1 MKKIELLAPAGSME
15 SLHAAVQNGA
25 DAVYLGGAKFSARA
39 YASNFD
45 KGNMIKAVEYCHLYN
60 VKIYVTVNTLIKED
74 EIKEALEY
82 IKFLYEIGVDA
93 LIIQDTG
100 IAELVSRNFPD
111 FHLHASTQMTV
122 HNGEGAILLKKLGFS
137 RIVLSREL
145 GIDEIKYISKD
156 LDIETEVFIHG
167 ALCISYSGQCLMSS
181 LIGGRSGNR
190 GRCAQPCRLPYE
202 IIDKISGKNK
212 KGYILS
218 PKDICTIENIKDLIE
233 SGTSSLK
240 IEGRMKRPE
249 YVAGVVASYRNA
261 IDKAY
266 ESSQCIDNSVQI
278 KEQKLNIEVNSWK
291 SHYKENE
298 KYNPEKEK
306 KKLLQLFNREGFSK
320 AYLFGNVGKDMMAY
334 NFPKNTG
341 VEIGKINRDMTIIL
355 KEDIH
360 LQDGIRV
367 NEGGF
372 TISKILKE
380 SKPVEEAFAGDIV
393 LLKPSKYKSG
403 DILYKTSDVRLLQSL
418 SKSYSNAYEH
428 KNDLKLIVKFRVSS
442 PFTLKAEYEGE
453 TFEYE
458 AEIVQEALKKPL
470 DKEKIINNL
479 RKTGDTAFNF
489 KEIEFEVFEEGF
501 MPVSAINSARRELI
515 EKIESFIKNKDKK
528 TFKREI
534 DFNRS
539 PKKIFKDDIES
550 PLVVVTTKEQ
560 LKAAQ
565 ELKIENIA
573 VEMFMRDCSIN
584 LDEVKCKNIFIKTP
598 SIIKGEFESL
608 CSKIEEKLPYIKGII
623 TSNLGI
629 INRFKDKTLIIGD
642 YKLNNFNSYGVEFYK
657 DCLDMISISVEL
669 NKKEISNLVKKALL
683 PSMMLVY
690 GKIELMISE
699 YCTIGSVFGGKD
711 RKRVCSRECEEG
723 SFVLKDRMGEE
734 FPVKTDKYCRSHIY
748 NGAAVNL
755 IPNLD
760 EIKKLKVD
768 LLRADFIDESYEETL
783 EILKDLKEGAFN
795 KDFKGFTRGHFRRGV
810 E

>member
-45 KGNMIKAVEYCHLYN
+45 EANMIKAVEYCHLYN

-100 IAELVSRNFPD
+100 IAELVSRNFPE

-145 GIDEIKYISKD
+145 DINEIKYISKE
-156 LDIETEVFIHG
+156 LNIETEVFIHG

-202 IIDKISGKNK
+202 IIDKVSGRNK

-249 YVAGVVASYRNA
+249 YVAGVVAAYRKV
-261 IDKAY
+261 IDEALNNLQ
-266 ESSQCIDNSVQI
+266 STNSAQL
-278 KEQKLNIEVNSWK
+278 KGQELNIGVGNCK
-291 SHYKENE
+291 LHHKENE
-298 KYNPEKEK
+298 KYNQEKEK

-320 AYLFGNVGKDMMAY
+320 AYLFGNMGKDMMSY

-341 VEIGKINRDMTIIL
+341 IEIGKVNKDMTILL

-367 NEGGF
+367 KESGF
-372 TISKILKE
+372 TISKILKK
-380 SKPVEEAFAGDIV
+380 SKSVEEAFAGDIV
-393 LLKPSKYKSG
+393 SLKPSKYKVG
-403 DILYKTSDVRLLQSL
+403 DILYKTSDVRLLENL
-418 SKSYSNAYEH
+418 SKSYIDIYGH
-428 KNDLKLIVKFRVSS
+428 KNNLKLIVKFSVGQ
-442 PFTLKAEYEGE
+442 PFTLETEYEGKP
-453 TFEYE
+453 FEYE
-458 AEIVQEALKKPL
+458 ADIVQKALKKPL

-489 KEIEFEVFEEGF
+489 KEIEFEVFEDGF

-515 EKIESFIKNKDKK
+515 NKIESFIKHKDKK
-528 TFKREI
+528 IFKKEI
-534 DFNRS
+534 DFNRNYRE
-539 PKKIFKDDIES
+539 IFQMDIQG
-550 PLVVVTTKEQ
+550 PLVVVTTKDQ

-565 ELKIENIA
+565 HMKIDSIA
-573 VEMFMRDCSIN
+573 VEMFMRDSSIN
-584 LDEVKCKNIFIKTP
+584 LDEVKCKNVFIKTF
-598 SIIKGEFESL
+598 SIIKGEFENV
-608 CSKIEEKLPYIKGII
+608 CTKIEERLPYIKGII

-642 YKLNNFNSYGVEFYK
+642 YKLNNFNSYGIGFYK
-657 DCLDMISISVEL
+657 DYLDIISISVEL
-669 NKKEISNLVKKALL
+669 NKKEITNLVKKSVL
-683 PSMMLVY
+683 PCIMLVY

-699 YCTIGSVFGGKD
+699 YCPIGSVLGNKN
-711 RKRVCSRECEEG
+711 RKKECSGECERG
-723 SFVLKDRMGEE
+723 SFVLRDRKGEE

-748 NGAAVNL
+748 NGTSINL

-760 EIKKLKVD
+760 EIKKLKVN

-783 EILKDLKEGAFN
+783 EILKSLKEEVFN